1 MRHCKVKNLFK
12 LVGNPQLNKESFTFG
27 NNSQYPYFTRTV
39 FNNGILGYVDYLDD
53 AHLIKG
59 NSLAVGMM
67 GMRFFYMEHD
77 FYAGQFTKT
86 AFPLFDGFNEK
97 VALWFIAWFNRM
109 NPIYLSVLVRDFEK
123 TFYETELIVPYIH
136 GKVAISFI
144 ESRVRELEE
153 ERVRELEAYL
163 KAAGFEDCALST
175 SERETLSNLSSGVM
189 CSKEFKISE
198 LFTQHRGKEKAP
210 NQVPDGDTPLINET
224 SVNNGFTR
232 LVRPTKVF
240 AGNAIT
246 ISINYATTV
255 YYQYK
260 DFCASVNISIL
271 KNDNILNRPEI
282 ALYFVALLRKNN
294 QQYDYNRKIS
304 KDKINDTYLSLPVT
318 EDGKIDYTFMETAIR
333 AMEKQC
339 IARLKAAFAQEHGAY
354 RQVIS

>member
-27 NNSQYPYFTRTV
+27 NKSKYPYFTRTV

-109 NPIYLSVLVRDFEK
+109 SPIYLSVLVRDFEK
-123 TFYETELIVPYIH
+123 AFYETELIVPYIH

-153 ERVRELEAYL
+153 ERVRELDAYL
-163 KAAGFEDCALST
+163 RVAGFEDCTLSDA
-175 SERETLSNLSSGVM
+175 EREVLSSLAGGV
-189 CSKEFKISE
+189 F
-198 LFTQHRGKEKAP
+198 AP
-210 NQVPDGDTPLINET
+210 NN
-224 SVNNGFTR
+224 TR
-232 LVRPTKVF
+232 L
-240 AGNAIT
+240 T
-246 ISINYATTV
+246 I
-255 YYQYK
+255 
-260 DFCASVNISIL
+260 CL
-271 KNDNILNRPEI
+271 KNPYWGLERNSTK
-282 ALYFVALLRKNN
+282 RKMFL
-294 QQYDYNRKIS
+294 QREQPYI
-304 KDKINDTYLSLPVT
+304 I
-318 EDGKIDYTFMETAIR
+318 
-333 AMEKQC
+333 C
-339 IARLKAAFAQEHGAY
+339 H
-354 RQVIS
+354 